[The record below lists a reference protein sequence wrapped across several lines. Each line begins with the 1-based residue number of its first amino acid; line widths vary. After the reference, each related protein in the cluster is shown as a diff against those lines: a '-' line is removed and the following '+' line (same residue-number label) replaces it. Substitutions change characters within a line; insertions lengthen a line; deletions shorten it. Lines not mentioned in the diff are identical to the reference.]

1 MDRMWLG
8 EAKLKYANNW
18 IVAVNITWGENNK
31 AYGDIYLVTP
41 SKSEAYA
48 KAIELNQAG
57 SMGSVS
63 VTEGM
68 NNTPQ
73 IGGLEVWSQ

>member
-1 MDRMWLG
+1 MERIWLG

-18 IVAVNITWGENNK
+18 IVAVNTALEEKNK
-31 AYGDIYLVTP
+31 AYGDIYLITP

-48 KAIELNQAG
+48 KAIELNQIG
-57 SMGSVS
+57 TMGSVS
-63 VTEGM
+63 VTQGT